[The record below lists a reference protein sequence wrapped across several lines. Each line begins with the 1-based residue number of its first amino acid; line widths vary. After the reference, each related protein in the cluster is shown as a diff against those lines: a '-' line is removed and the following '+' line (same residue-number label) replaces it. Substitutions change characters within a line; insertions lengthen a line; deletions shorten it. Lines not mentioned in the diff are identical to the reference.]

1 MAMPSAYLSRSAKV
15 AIRALRKHRA
25 PEELISQFQ
34 ELVAINTQCAFSSSI
49 RELLID
55 ACRRFNFTAPFS
67 MDGQVRHFRAR
78 VLAESHPEHDGDCFN
93 HHGSADI
100 KSEQSYRRGYDQGF
114 AEAFRMFKESAS
126 IVQIE
131 QRRKEIHSWRTRP
144 LQVLGSFPG
153 SEENFENC
161 FVVSRGSISAGL
173 RYRIFKRD
181 GFRCQICGRT
191 QADDVTLH
199 VDHCKSVADGGS
211 DELENLQTLCS
222 DCNLGK
228 SADSMH

>member
-1 MAMPSAYLSRSAKV
+1 MPSAHLSRPAKR
-15 AIRALRKHRA
+15 AIQILRKHGA
-25 PEELISQFQ
+25 PDELISLFQ
-34 ELVAINTQCAFSSSI
+34 ELVAINTQCGFSASV

-55 ACRRFNFTAPFS
+55 ACRRFNFAAPFS

-78 VLAESHPEHDGDCFN
+78 VLADSHPEHDGDCFDRR
-93 HHGSADI
+93 GSADI

-114 AEAFRMFKESAS
+114 AEAFRMFKEGAS
-126 IVQIE
+126 IAQIE
-131 QRRKEIHSWRTRP
+131 QRQKEIHSWRTRP
-144 LQVLGSFPG
+144 LQILGSFPG
-153 SEENFENC
+153 SDENFENC
-161 FVVSRGSISAGL
+161 FVVPRGTISARL

-199 VDHCKSVADGGS
+199 VDHRKSVADGGS